1 MIDNRNG
8 SEITQRN
15 EGSSCHVLNALKWG
29 IFFTAKAGVEVF
41 LDNFKNVGSIQLF
54 KDIFTVF

>member
-1 MIDNRNG
+1 VNLSRLKEGISLFNG
-8 SEITQRN
+8 YF
-15 EGSSCHVLNALKWG
+15 VLNALKWG